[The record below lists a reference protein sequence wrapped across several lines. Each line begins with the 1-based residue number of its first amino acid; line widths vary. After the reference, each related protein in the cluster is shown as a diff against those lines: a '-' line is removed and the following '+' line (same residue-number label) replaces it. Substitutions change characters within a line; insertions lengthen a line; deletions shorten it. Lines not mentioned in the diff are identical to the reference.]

1 MECDGVD
8 ARVRETCQGVIAG
21 CQNAINKIK
30 SLRLEEDECNTYI
43 AMAESLQRQ
52 AESVEKTWIITRG
65 APLPPSRR
73 NMLLT
78 KTLGLVQDA
87 EAQYAVSEVMR
98 MLEDAKN
105 GKDDEDGAGVKDDQS
120 MLTLRCPAPAS
131 WSEEDG
137 SMAHVEG
144 CGLQKLH
151 VGEMK

>member
-21 CQNAINKIK
+21 CQNTISKIK

-52 AESVEKTWIITRG
+52 AESVEKTWIIARG
-65 APLPPSRR
+65 ASLPPSCR

-78 KTLGLVQDA
+78 KILGLVQNV
-87 EAQYAVSEVMR
+87 EPQYAVRKVVR

-105 GKDDEDGAGVKDDQS
+105 GKDEEDGADVR
-120 MLTLRCPAPAS
+120 MTRVC
-131 WSEEDG
+131 
-137 SMAHVEG
+137 
-144 CGLQKLH
+144 
-151 VGEMK
+151 